1 MANMMHR
8 SKQKIVR
15 TADVIAKL
23 HDKFVL
29 IERQKFPLGLA
40 LPGGH
45 IDPGERPREAAI
57 REFREE
63 TGCVLAD
70 VRFVTKRQNKY
81 RDPRYAMSQTN
92 VYTGIASGIPRDE
105 KGFTKVVLLSKKEI
119 LALPPGRFAFDH
131 HAILMRFFGKN

>member
-1 MANMMHR
+1 MVNTMHR
-8 SKQKIVR
+8 SKQTIVR

-23 HDKFVL
+23 RGKFVL
-29 IERQKFPLGLA
+29 IERQKFPPGLA

-45 IDPGERPREAAI
+45 VDPGERPREAAI

-63 TGCVLAD
+63 TGCTLAD

-92 VYTGIASGIPRDE
+92 VYAGTASGTPRDE
-105 KGFTKVVLLSKKEI
+105 EGFTKVVLLSKKEI
-119 LALPPGRFAFDH
+119 LALPIGRFAFDH
-131 HAILMRFFGKN
+131 HAILMHFFEKN